1 MRLDQ
6 EDKDL
11 FQEEESSFDLK
22 AILPKIVRIWPWI
35 LLSLILCVSLAFFS
49 IQTTPPSYRVSS
61 KFFIK
66 ENEKSFSFFENPAS
80 SEAQGMGLTNEMIIL
95 KSRPIAEAAL
105 SKLDFQVEYY
115 EKGTFIN
122 KELYRQTPIVVEVDW
137 KAPQLLNGLIEVR
150 WDKIGEFQLIFSED
164 SYSQLFPDGS
174 YGTVDKMDDK
184 SFDFKFGEWVETPN
198 FKIKVNNTSGQ
209 ESGSSSFLLRDKNYL
224 INNYSLGLIVEL
236 SEKNSSILDLTLIT
250 PNRAKGEVYLNTLME
265 TYLEL
270 ELFEKNEIANRTIN
284 FIDSQ
289 VAGVADSLSFF
300 ETKLQNFRSSNQI
313 FNLTTESSTVFNQ
326 LTEIESHLANE
337 NLKRRYYQSLK
348 DYLAKG
354 NYNDIVV
361 PSGLGI
367 EDPYLNGLIENLL
380 AVQVERSRLMAT
392 QTELSPQVREANKK
406 LSDLN
411 RSISEILDNVD
422 LNNKMS
428 IEDLENRKRTIENS
442 FRSLPQ
448 AEQNLIKIQRQAT
461 LNENIYNFLSER
473 RAESAISK
481 ASNTPANKIIEFAKA
496 GVLQVSPKPAR
507 NYLIAVL
514 AGIFI
519 PVLFVFGREFF
530 QTKIEEPKYLERKLK
545 IPVLSTILQNKA
557 KESLVVFNSGKSGI
571 AEGFRS
577 LRSNIKFLVPKEQK
591 LTFMITSTISGEG
604 KTFCAMNLASVY
616 SLTGKKTILVGCDM
630 RKPKIFEDFGVKNDT
645 GLSTFLSGQ
654 EEDFRKVVK
663 QTKYENLDLIVSGPI
678 PPNPSE
684 LLFSA
689 NFEVLINQLKENYD
703 VVILDTPPVGLVSET
718 LDLLTMVDFTLFVF
732 RQNYSEKVFIDGVNG
747 LKEQKG
753 VKNIYAIFNG
763 LDVSKVSYGGYGYTY
778 GYGYGYYD
786 EDTKKKRRFRI

>member
-1 MRLDQ
+1 MSLDQ

-11 FQEEESSFDLK
+11 FHEEESSFDFK
-22 AILPKIVRIWPWI
+22 AILPKIIKIWPWI
-35 LLSLILCVSLAFFS
+35 LLSLAICLGIAFYVT
-49 IQTTPPSYRVSS
+49 QTSPPFYRVSS

-66 ENEKSFSFFENPAS
+66 ENEQALSFFENPGVGP
-80 SEAQGMGLTNEMIIL
+80 EQGMGLTNEMIIL
-95 KSRPIAEAAL
+95 RSRPIAQATL

-122 KELYRQTPIVVEVDW
+122 KELFKQTPIVVEVDW
-137 KAPQLLNGLIEVR
+137 KAPQLMNGLVEVH
-150 WDKIGEFQLIFSED
+150 WQSIGEFKLEFPQE

-174 YGTVDKMDDK
+174 YGTVSNLESKT
-184 SFDFKFGEWVETPN
+184 FKFGEWVETPQ

-209 ESGSSSFLLRDKNYL
+209 ESGTSMFLLRDQNYL
-224 INNYSLGLIVEL
+224 VNTYSVGLIIEL
-236 SEKNSSILDLTLIT
+236 AEKNSSILNLSLMVQ
-250 PNRAKGEVYLNTLME
+250 NRAKGEAYLNALME

-289 VAGVADSLSFF
+289 VAGVSDSLTYF
-300 ETKLQNFRSSNQI
+300 ETQLQDFRSSNQT
-313 FNLTTESSTVFNQ
+313 FNLSSESSTIFNQ
-326 LTEIESHLANE
+326 LTEIETQLANE

-348 DYLAKG
+348 DYLVRE
-354 NYNDIVV
+354 NYNEIVV

-380 AVQVERSRLMAT
+380 AVQVDRSRLMAT
-392 QTELSPQVREANKK
+392 QTELSPQVKEANKK

-428 IEDLENRKRTIENS
+428 IEDLENRKGLIEAS

-448 AEQNLIKIQRQAT
+448 AEQNLIRIQRQAT

-496 GVLQVSPKPAR
+496 GSLQVSPKPGQ
-507 NYLIAVL
+507 NYLAAIF
-514 AGIFI
+514 AGLLI
-519 PVLFVFGREFF
+519 PILSVFGREFF

-545 IPVLSTILQNKA
+545 IPVLSTILQNKG
-557 KESLVVFNSGKSGI
+557 KENLVVFDSGKSGI

-577 LRSNIKFLVPKEQK
+577 LRSNIKFLVPKEKQ

-604 KTFCAMNLASVY
+604 KTFCAINLASVY
-616 SLTGKKTILVGCDM
+616 SLTGKKTILIGCDM
-630 RKPKIFEDFGVKNDT
+630 RKPKIFEDFGLKNDI
-645 GLSTFLSGQ
+645 GLSTYLSGQ
-654 EEDFRKVVK
+654 EDDFKKIVK
-663 QTKYENLDLIVSGPI
+663 STQYENLDLILSGPI

-684 LLFSA
+684 LLFSP
-689 NFEVLINQLKENYD
+689 NFEVLLNLLRGEYD

-732 RQNYSEKVFIDGVNG
+732 RQNYSEKGFIDAVNG
-747 LKEQKG
+747 LKDQKG

-763 LDVSKVSYGGYGYTY
+763 LDASKVSYGGYGYTY

-786 EDTKKKRRFRI
+786 EEIKKKKRFRI

>member
-1 MRLDQ
+1 MSVEQ

-11 FQEEESSFDLK
+11 FHEEESNFDIK
-22 AILPKIVRIWPWI
+22 AIVPKIFRIWPWI
-35 LLSLILCVSLAFFS
+35 LLSLSISMGLAYY
-49 IQTTPPSYRVSS
+49 ITQTTPPSYRVSS

-66 ENEKSFSFFENPAS
+66 ENEQAISFFENPAVGDN
-80 SEAQGMGLTNEMIIL
+80 QGMGLTNEMIIL
-95 KSRPIAEAAL
+95 KSRPIAEASL
-105 SKLDFQVEYY
+105 EKLDFQVEYY
-115 EKGTFIN
+115 EKNTFIN
-122 KELYRQTPIVVEVDW
+122 RELYRKTPIVVEVDW
-137 KAPQLLNGLIEVR
+137 KAPQLLNGLIEVE
-150 WDKIGEFQLIFSED
+150 WNTIGEYQLIFPQE

-174 YGTVDKMDDK
+174 YGTVQNLTPQ
-184 SFDFKFGEWVETPN
+184 SFKFGEWVETPQ

-209 ESGSSSFLLRDKNYL
+209 ETGSSMFVFRDKEHL
-224 INNYSLGLIVEL
+224 INTYSLGLIIEL
-236 SEKNSSILDLTLIT
+236 SEKNSSILDLTLIV
-250 PNRAKGEVYLNTLME
+250 PNREKGEAYLNALME

-289 VAGVADSLSFF
+289 VAGVADSLTFF
-300 ETKLQNFRSSNQI
+300 ETQLQDFRSANQI
-313 FNLTTESSTVFNQ
+313 FNLSSESSTVFNQ
-326 LTEIESHLANE
+326 LTEIETQLANE
-337 NLKRRYYQSLK
+337 NLKRRYYQTLK
-348 DYLAKG
+348 DYLVRE
-354 NYNDIVV
+354 NYNEIVV

-380 AVQVERSRLMAT
+380 AVQVDRSRLMAT
-392 QTELSPQVREANKK
+392 QTELSPQVREANSK

-428 IEDLENRKRTIENS
+428 IEDLENRKKLIEAS

-448 AEQNLIKIQRQAT
+448 AEQNLIRIQRQAT

-496 GVLQVSPKPAR
+496 GSLQVSPKPTR
-507 NYLIAVL
+507 NYTAALFAGLLIP
-514 AGIFI
+514 I
-519 PVLFVFGREFF
+519 LFVFGREFF

-545 IPVLSTILQNKA
+545 IPVLSTILQNKG
-557 KESLVVFNSGKSGI
+557 KDNLVVFGSGKSGI

-577 LRSNIKFLVPKEQK
+577 LRSNIRFLVPKEKQ

-616 SLTGKKTILVGCDM
+616 SLTGKKTVLIGCDM
-630 RKPKIFEDFGVKNDT
+630 RKPKIFEDFGLKNDV
-645 GLSTFLSGQ
+645 GLSTYLSGQ
-654 EEDFRKVVK
+654 EDDFTKVIK
-663 QTKYENLDLIVSGPI
+663 PTKFENLDLILSGPI

-684 LLFSA
+684 LLFSP
-689 NFEVLINQLKENYD
+689 NFESLINQLRESYD

-718 LDLLTMVDFTLFVF
+718 LDLLTIVDFTLFVF
-732 RQNYSEKVFIDGVNG
+732 RQGYSEKGFIDAVNG

-763 LDVSKVSYGGYGYTY
+763 LDASKVSYGGYGYTY

-786 EDTKKKRRFRI
+786 EESQKKKRFRI

>member
-1 MRLDQ
+1 MSVDQ

-11 FQEEESSFDLK
+11 FHEEESSFDLK
-22 AILPKIVRIWPWI
+22 AILPKIIKIWPWI
-35 LLSLILCVSLAFFS
+35 LLSLTLCIGLAFY
-49 IQTTPPSYRVSS
+49 ITQTTPPNFRVSS

-66 ENEKSFSFFENPAS
+66 ENEQAFSFFENPAMGQ
-80 SEAQGMGLTNEMIIL
+80 EQGMGLTNEMIIL
-95 KSRPIAEAAL
+95 KSRPIAEATL

-115 EKGTFIN
+115 EKGTFVN
-122 KELYRQTPIVVEVDW
+122 KELYRQTPLLVEVDW
-137 KAPQLLNGLIEVR
+137 KAPQLLNGLIEVN
-150 WDKIGEFQLIFSED
+150 WNSIGEFQMVFPEE

-174 YGTVDKMDDK
+174 YGSVKNLEAK
-184 SFDFKFGEWVETPN
+184 SFKFGDWVETPH
-198 FKIKVNNTSGQ
+198 FKLKVSNTSGQ
-209 ESGSSSFLLRDKNYL
+209 ESGSSMFLLRDKNYL
-224 INNYSLGLIVEL
+224 INTYSLGLIIEL
-236 SEKNSSILDLTLIT
+236 AEKNSSILAISLVVQ
-250 PNRAKGEVYLNTLME
+250 NRAKGEAYLNALME

-289 VAGVADSLSFF
+289 VAGVADSLTFF
-300 ETKLQNFRSSNQI
+300 ETQLQDFRSSNQT
-313 FNLTTESSTVFNQ
+313 FNLSSESSTIFNQ
-326 LTEIESHLANE
+326 LTEIETQLANE

-348 DYLAKG
+348 DYLVRE
-354 NYNDIVV
+354 NYNEIVV

-392 QTELSPQVREANKK
+392 QTDLSPQVREANKK
-406 LSDLN
+406 MADLN
-411 RSISEILDNVD
+411 RSISEILNNVD

-428 IEDLENRKRTIENS
+428 IEDLQDRKRNIEAS

-448 AEQNLIKIQRQAT
+448 AEQNLIRIQRQAT

-481 ASNTPANKIIEFAKA
+481 ASNTPANKIIEYAKA
-496 GVLQVSPKPAR
+496 GLLQVSPKPAR
-507 NYLIAVL
+507 NYLAAIF
-514 AGIFI
+514 AGLLI
-519 PVLFVFGREFF
+519 PILFVFGREFF

-545 IPVLSTILQNKA
+545 IPVLSTILQNKG
-557 KESLVVFNSGKSGI
+557 KENLVVFGSGKSGI

-577 LRSNIKFLVPKEQK
+577 LRSNIKFLVPKEKQ

-616 SLTGKKTILVGCDM
+616 SLTGKKTVLVGCDM
-630 RKPKIFEDFGVKNDT
+630 RKPKIFEDFGLKNDV
-645 GLSTFLSGQ
+645 GLSTYLSGQ
-654 EEDFRKVVK
+654 EDDFKKVVK
-663 QTKYENLDLIVSGPI
+663 HTQFENLDLILSGPI

-684 LLFSA
+684 LLFSP
-689 NFEVLINQLKENYD
+689 NFELLINQLKGEYD

-732 RQNYSEKVFIDGVNG
+732 RQNYSEKAFIDAVNG

-763 LDVSKVSYGGYGYTY
+763 LDASKVSYGGYGYTY

-786 EDTKKKRRFRI
+786 EEIKKKKRFRI

>member
-1 MRLDQ
+1 MSVDQ

-11 FQEEESSFDLK
+11 FHEEESSFDLK
-22 AILPKIVRIWPWI
+22 AILPKIVKIWPWM
-35 LLSLILCVSLAFFS
+35 LLSLTLCIGLAFY
-49 IQTTPPSYRVSS
+49 ITQTTPPNFRVSS

-66 ENEKSFSFFENPAS
+66 ENEQAFSFFENPAMGQ
-80 SEAQGMGLTNEMIIL
+80 EQGMGLTNEMIIL
-95 KSRPIAEAAL
+95 KSRPIAEATLA
-105 SKLDFQVEYY
+105 KLDFQVEYY
-115 EKGTFIN
+115 EKGTFVN
-122 KELYRQTPIVVEVDW
+122 KELYRQTPILVEVDW
-137 KAPQLLNGLIEVR
+137 KAPQLLNGLIEVN
-150 WDKIGEFQLIFSED
+150 WNSIGEFQMVFPEE

-174 YGTVDKMDDK
+174 YGSVKNLE
-184 SFDFKFGEWVETPN
+184 SNSFKFGEWVETPH
-198 FKIKVNNTSGQ
+198 FKIKVSNTSGQ
-209 ESGSSSFLLRDKNYL
+209 ASGSSMFLLRDKNYL
-224 INNYSLGLIVEL
+224 VNTYSLGLIIEL
-236 SEKNSSILDLTLIT
+236 AEKNSSILALSVVVQ
-250 PNRAKGEVYLNTLME
+250 NRAKGEAYLNALME

-289 VAGVADSLSFF
+289 VAGVADSLTFF
-300 ETKLQNFRSSNQI
+300 ETQLQDFRSSNQT
-313 FNLTTESSTVFNQ
+313 FNLSSESSTIFNQ
-326 LTEIESHLANE
+326 LTEIETQLANE

-348 DYLAKG
+348 DYLVRE
-354 NYNDIVV
+354 NYNEIVV

-392 QTELSPQVREANKK
+392 QTDLSPQVREANKK
-406 LSDLN
+406 LADLN
-411 RSISEILDNVD
+411 RSISEILNNVD

-428 IEDLENRKRTIENS
+428 IEDLENRKRNIEAS

-448 AEQNLIKIQRQAT
+448 AEQNLIRIQRQAT

-481 ASNTPANKIIEFAKA
+481 ASNTPANKIIEYAKA
-496 GVLQVSPKPAR
+496 GLLQVSPKPAR
-507 NYLIAVL
+507 NYLAAIF
-514 AGIFI
+514 AGLLI
-519 PVLFVFGREFF
+519 PILFVFGREFF

-545 IPVLSTILQNKA
+545 IPVLSTILQNKG
-557 KESLVVFNSGKSGI
+557 KENLVVFGSGKSGI

-577 LRSNIKFLVPKEQK
+577 LRSNIKFLVPKEKQ

-616 SLTGKKTILVGCDM
+616 SLTGKKTVLVGCDM
-630 RKPKIFEDFGVKNDT
+630 RKPKIFEDFGLKNDV
-645 GLSTFLSGQ
+645 GLSTYLSGQ
-654 EEDFRKVVK
+654 EDDFKKVVK
-663 QTKYENLDLIVSGPI
+663 QTQYENLDLILSGPI

-684 LLFSA
+684 LLFSP
-689 NFEVLINQLKENYD
+689 NFEVLISKLRGEYD

-732 RQNYSEKVFIDGVNG
+732 RQNYSEKGFIDAVNG

-763 LDVSKVSYGGYGYTY
+763 LDASKVSYGGYGYTY

-786 EDTKKKRRFRI
+786 EENKKKKRFRI

>member
-1 MRLDQ
+1 MSIDQ

-11 FQEEESSFDLK
+11 FREEESSFDVK
-22 AILPKIVRIWPWI
+22 AILPKIIKIWPWI
-35 LLSLILCVSLAFFS
+35 LLSLAICLALAFY
-49 IQTTPPSYRVSS
+49 ITQTSVPNYRVSS

-66 ENEKSFSFFENPAS
+66 ENEKSFSFFENPGMGQ
-80 SEAQGMGLTNEMIIL
+80 EQGVGLTNEMIIL
-95 KSRPIAEAAL
+95 RSRPIAEATLA
-105 SKLDFQVEYY
+105 KLDFQVEYY

-122 KELYRQTPIVVEVDW
+122 REIYRQTPIVVEVDW
-137 KAPQLLNGLIEVR
+137 KAPQLLHGIVEVN
-150 WDKIGEFQLIFSED
+150 WTSIGEYQLVFPEE

-174 YGTVDKMDDK
+174 YETVSNLETKT
-184 SFDFKFGEWVETPN
+184 FKFGDWVETPQ

-209 ESGSSSFLLRDKNYL
+209 ESGASMFVLRDKSFL
-224 INNYSLGLIVEL
+224 VNNFSLGLMIEL
-236 SEKNSSILDLTLIT
+236 TEKNSSILELSLVAQS
-250 PNRAKGEVYLNTLME
+250 RSKGEAYLNALME

-289 VAGVADSLSFF
+289 VAGVADSLTFF
-300 ETKLQNFRSSNQI
+300 ETQLQDFRSSNQT
-313 FNLTTESSTVFNQ
+313 FNLSSESSTIFNQ
-326 LTEIESHLANE
+326 LTEIETQLANE

-348 DYLAKG
+348 DYLVRE
-354 NYNDIVV
+354 NYNEIVV

-392 QTELSPQVREANKK
+392 QTDLSPQVREANKK

-411 RSISEILDNVD
+411 RSISEILNNVD

-428 IEDLENRKRTIENS
+428 IEDLENRKRNIESS
-442 FRSLPQ
+442 FRALPQ
-448 AEQNLIKIQRQAT
+448 AEQNLIRIQRQAT

-481 ASNTPANKIIEFAKA
+481 ASNTPANKIIEYAKA
-496 GVLQVSPKPAR
+496 GILQVSPKPAR
-507 NYLIAVL
+507 NYMAAFFAGLI
-514 AGIFI
+514 I
-519 PVLFVFGREFF
+519 PILFVFGREFF
-530 QTKIEEPKYLERKLK
+530 QTKIVEPKYLERKLK
-545 IPVLSTILQNKA
+545 IPVLSTILQNKG
-557 KESLVVFNSGKSGI
+557 KENLVVFGSGKSGI

-577 LRSNIKFLVPKEQK
+577 LRSNIKFLVPKEKQ

-616 SLTGKKTILVGCDM
+616 SLTGKKTVLIGCDM
-630 RKPKIFEDFGVKNDT
+630 RKPKIFEDFGLKNDI
-645 GLSTFLSGQ
+645 GLSTYLSGQ
-654 EEDFRKVVK
+654 EEDFKKVVK
-663 QTKYENLDLIVSGPI
+663 QTQYENLDLILSGPI

-684 LLFSA
+684 LLFSP
-689 NFEVLINQLKENYD
+689 NFEILINQLREIYE

-732 RQNYSEKVFIDGVNG
+732 RQNYSHKVFIDAVNG

-763 LDVSKVSYGGYGYTY
+763 LDASKVSYGGYGYTY

-786 EDTKKKRRFRI
+786 EENKKKKRFRI